1 MVMKNNYMDY
11 VCALYGDSN
20 KAEKL
25 SKVSR
30 SRSDPTNPTEDDE
43 QAKLHVWLTREGI
56 RHYAIP
62 NGGKR
67 NYVEAIKFKRTG
79 VSSGVP
85 DICIPYPMGLYHGL
99 YIELKRAKGGKV
111 SDSQT
116 EWLAFLTKNGYLAQ
130 VAEGFEKAKEIVLY
144 YFSLRKTLA

>member
-1 MVMKNNYMDY
+1 MRKDYMDY
-11 VCALYGDSN
+11 VGALYGDSR

-25 SKVSR
+25 SKVNR
-30 SRSDPTNPTEDDE
+30 ARSDPSYPTEDEE

-62 NGGKR
+62 NGGRR

-79 VSSGVP
+79 VSPGVP
-85 DICIPYPMGLYHGL
+85 DICIPYACGSYHAL

-111 SDSQT
+111 SDSQK

-130 VAEGFEKAKEIVLY
+130 IAEGFEKAKEIVLY
-144 YFSLRKTLA
+144 YFSLSKTLA